1 MKNLLGI
8 LVLLMSFGL
17 ANAQSVA
24 TIDVKKP
31 AVASEILLLKETGY
45 EFGKILQGRPVF
57 HEFEVRNT
65 GKEALQI
72 ENVQTSCG
80 CTTPEWSRE
89 AIAPGATTIIK
100 VGYNAAAEGP
110 FTKSITLSYNGNQ
123 TKNIIISG
131 VVYKAPATSAPVNS
145 SVSLLKQINH

>member
-45 EFGKILQGRPVF
+45 EFGKILLGRPVF